1 MQTWGHMWLIRTRH
15 IHGSFSLHSTIFHKL
30 WNFCGTITT
39 LARNSTTAARHYPRI
54 LRAVVWALKLLTCHQ
69 YPLIF
74 WNHLTDIFSVKGQ
87 YYRSN
92 GFNWLKRTVSQG
104 VRNLTVMR
112 CGERIT
118 TVYGIS
124 DISYCVVKKLVHLLF
139 RKDWSWLSEGLTK
152 S

>member
-54 LRAVVWALKLLTCHQ
+54 LRAVVWALKLHLSPISSDILGPPNWH
-69 YPLIF
+69 IF
-74 WNHLTDIFSVKGQ
+74 CYKGQ

-92 GFNWLKRTVSQG
+92 GFKWLKSTMSQG

-118 TVYGIS
+118 KVYSVS
-124 DISYCVVKKLVHLLF
+124 DVSYCVVKKLMHLLF
-139 RKDWSWLSEGLTK
+139 RKDWSWLSERLTK